1 MYNREHSINYVDRIV
16 TLQYMPSTYLS
27 HNWKYVPFDCLQPT
41 PPPPS
46 PASRQI

>member
-1 MYNREHSINYVDRIV
+1 MYNRERSINYVDRIV